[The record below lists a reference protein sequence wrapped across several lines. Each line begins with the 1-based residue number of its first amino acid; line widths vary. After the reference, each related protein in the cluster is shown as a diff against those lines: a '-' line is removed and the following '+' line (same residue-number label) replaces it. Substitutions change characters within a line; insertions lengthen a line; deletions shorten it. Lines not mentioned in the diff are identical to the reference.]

1 MQCALFC
8 MLRCWSGVALLQ
20 LCSCASSVAG
30 MHSQEASVGKKYIII
45 ITIINLIFH
54 VVDIFFRDFAL
65 DCCSEAQRRFGKD
78 VCRFVGLKLSLTFYI
93 GE

>member
-1 MQCALFC
+1 VWPYCSSAAAPPPLQACTA
-8 MLRCWSGVALLQ
+8 RRLL
-20 LCSCASSVAG
+20 
-30 MHSQEASVGKKYIII
+30 VGRSIII

>member
-8 MLRCWSGVALLQ
+8 MFRCWSGVALLQ

-54 VVDIFFRDFAL
+54 VVDIF
-65 DCCSEAQRRFGKD
+65 SETLRWIAAQRLRGDLAKM
-78 VCRFVGLKLSLTFYI
+78 FVGL
-93 GE
+93 